1 MAYSRAFASFLP
13 AVLLVTSG
21 VAEAGFDA
29 CRERLEG
36 EARDAGIT
44 SSTALAAIA
53 DVEHRE
59 RIIELDRSQPE
70 FVQTFQ
76 DYLDQRVTRGR
87 VERGRELLEDHE
99 DLLSR
104 VHRDFGVP
112 PAYVLAFWGMETNF
126 GNHFGR
132 VPVLDALA
140 TLACDERRSSFFT
153 SEFLNAL
160 RIVDAGDMAPEDMR
174 GSWAGAMGHMQFMPS
189 TFTAHAVDYDG
200 SGRTDVWNSL
210 EDAFGSAGNYLRDI
224 GWKPGERW
232 GREVRL
238 PEGFDYGLASM
249 DTRKSL
255 AAWNA
260 HGVRTAGGNALPQAD
275 MQGSI
280 ILPAGHD
287 GPAFLVYDNF
297 RVIMRWNR
305 SVSYAIAVGHLADR
319 IAGLGRL
326 QADWDEEALSI
337 DEVKEIQERL
347 NALGHDSGKPD
358 GLPGPQTRAAI
369 RIFQRETER
378 PADGHPDHALLE
390 ALREAGSEG

>member
-1 MAYSRAFASFLP
+1 MAYPRTFGSFFP
-13 AVLLVTSG
+13 AVLLIATG
-21 VAEAGFDA
+21 AAEASFDA
-29 CRERLEG
+29 CRDRLEA

-44 SSTALAAIA
+44 SSSAMAAIA
-53 DVEHRE
+53 GVEHRE

-87 VERGRELLEDHE
+87 VERGRELLEEHE
-99 DLLSR
+99 DLLAR
-104 VHRDFGVP
+104 VHGDFGVP

-126 GNHFGR
+126 GSYFGR

-140 TLACDERRSSFFT
+140 TLACDERRSRFFT

-160 RIVDAGDMAPEDMR
+160 RIVDAGDMTAEDMR

-224 GWKPGERW
+224 GWQPGQRW
-232 GREVRL
+232 GREVQL
-238 PEGFDYGLASM
+238 PDGFDYGLASM
-249 DTRKSL
+249 DTRKPL
-255 AAWNA
+255 AEWAG
-260 HGVRTAGGNALPQAD
+260 HGVRTAAGNPLPQAD
-275 MQGSI
+275 MEGSI
-280 ILPAGHD
+280 VLPAGHD

-326 QADWDEEALSI
+326 QADWEEEALSI
-337 DEVKEIQERL
+337 DQVEEIQERL
-347 NALGHDSGKPD
+347 NALGHDSGEPD
-358 GLPGPQTRAAI
+358 GLRGPKTRAAI
-369 RIFQRETER
+369 RSFQQDVGQ
-378 PADGHPDHALLE
+378 PADGHPNHGLLE
-390 ALREAGSEG
+390 ALREASGES

>member
-1 MAYSRAFASFLP
+1 MAYPRTLASLLP
-13 AVLLVTSG
+13 AALLLATG
-21 VAEAGFDA
+21 VAEADFEG
-29 CRERLEG
+29 CRDRLES
-36 EARDAGIT
+36 EAREAGIT
-44 SSTALAAIA
+44 SAPALDAIA
-53 DVEHRE
+53 QVEQRE

-76 DYLDQRVTRGR
+76 NYLDQRVTRDR
-87 VERGRELLEDHE
+87 VERGRELLEQHE
-99 DLLSR
+99 DLLAR

-126 GNHFGR
+126 GSYFGR

-140 TLACDERRSSFFT
+140 TLACDQRRSRFFT
-153 SEFLNAL
+153 DQFLDAL

-189 TFTAHAVDYDG
+189 TFTAHAVDYDD

-224 GWKPGERW
+224 GWQPGERW

-238 PEGFDYGLASM
+238 PDGFDYSLAAM
-249 DTRKSL
+249 DTRKSIAEWDSL
-255 AAWNA
+255 
-260 HGVRTAGGNALPQAD
+260 GVRTAAGNPLPQAD
-275 MQGSI
+275 MKGSI
-280 ILPAGHD
+280 VLPAGHD

-319 IAGLGRL
+319 IAGLGTL
-326 QADWDEEALSI
+326 QAEWDEEALSV
-337 DEVKEIQERL
+337 DEVRDIQKRL
-347 NALGHDSGKPD
+347 NALGHDSGEPD

-369 RIFQRETER
+369 RAFQQDAGR
-378 PADGHPDHALLE
+378 PADGHPNHGLLE
-390 ALREAGSEG
+390 MLRDAANER